1 MSEKDLPKPDK
12 MTFEQAS
19 KELDEIVKRIEEGE
33 EDLETMMEEHKRGQ
47 LLVKRCKE
55 LLETAQQQIQTMES
69 KDLT

>member
-1 MSEKDLPKPDK
+1 MSTDNLPKPEK

-19 KELDEIVKRIEEGE
+19 EELEAIVKRIEEGDD
-33 EDLETMMEEHKRGQ
+33 DLEKMMEVHKRGQ

-55 LLETAQQQIQTMES
+55 LLENAQQQIQTMES

>member
-1 MSEKDLPKPDK
+1 MSTDNLPKPEK

-19 KELDEIVKRIEEGE
+19 EELEAIVKRIEEGDD
-33 EDLETMMEEHKRGQ
+33 DLEKMMAVHKRGQ

-55 LLETAQQQIQTMES
+55 LLENAQQQIQTMES